1 MICTRACGPPL
12 ARMMS
17 WGGQKGKPENEYETD
32 RHYDKNKGRRGGD
45 RAVITELQ
53 LKLEELL

>member
-1 MICTRACGPPL
+1 M